1 LSTNKEVFGQI
12 AESWYRVRHWP
23 LLPEELKEL
32 TKRWKQGRLLNIGCA
47 HGPDF
52 LPFRHDFKL
61 YGLDSAYQML
71 EQAIKYSHKFN
82 FHTSLATADACYLPF
97 KDNSFDWVIAIAS
110 YHHIKGDK
118 ERKNAFSELKRV
130 LKPGGEAFLTVWNR
144 RQPRFWLKSQEQQV
158 PWRKKDQILYRYY
171 HLYSYRELRNIL
183 IKTDFEI
190 ISIKPELSYH
200 FPIPFF
206 SHNICTL
213 IRKQA

>member
-32 TKRWKQGRLLNIGCA
+32 TQRWKQGRLLNIGCA

-52 LPFRHDFKL
+52 LPFRQDFKL

-82 FHTSLATADACYLPF
+82 FHASLATADARYLPF

-118 ERKNAFSELKRV
+118 ERNNAFSELKRV

-144 RQPRFWLKSQEQQV
+144 RQPRFWLKSQEQLV